1 MRILDFIMSTYIIAP
16 VFHDK
21 PKKIIVTSNTSWYL
35 YNFRLP
41 LLKELV
47 SRGYQVFALA
57 PYDSYVK
64 KLEEHGINHIKI
76 RITRSSLNPFAD
88 LKILKHFVAI
98 YRKYKPDIVQ
108 HFTVKPV
115 IYGTLA
121 ARILHIKYIYNMVP
135 GMGYVFTGVSFKK
148 FWIQR
153 IVRYLYRRSM
163 KYSSHVFFQNRDD
176 NNYFLKYKLVNKN
189 RATIIAG
196 TGVDIDKF
204 KPGKKIE
211 KKRITFMIA
220 ARLLWD
226 KGIGEF
232 AKAARALKQKY
243 NNADFWLLGPVD
255 LENPKGIQPAQLQQ
269 WNREGIVQYLGMT
282 DNIKSYLKKADIIVL
297 PSYYKEGLPLSL
309 LEGAAMGMPIITT
322 DSTGCREVVED
333 GVNGFLVPIK
343 DVKSLA
349 ASMEK
354 FIKKPFLISQMGRAS
369 RKIVLE
375 KFDSKIIVKQ
385 ILQYYPI

>member
-1 MRILDFIMSTYIIAP
+1 MSSNEIQP
-16 VFHDK
+16 
-21 PKKIIVTSNTSWYL
+21 KIIFVANTSWYL

-64 KLEEHGINHIKI
+64 KLEEHGINHINI

-88 LKILKHFVAI
+88 LKLLKHFLTI

-108 HFTVKPV
+108 HFTIKPV

-121 ARILHIKYIYNMVP
+121 ARILRIKYIYNMVP
-135 GMGYVFTGVSFKK
+135 GMGYVFTGTSFKK

-153 IVRYLYRRSM
+153 IVRYLYRRTMVFSN
-163 KYSSHVFFQNRDD
+163 HVFFQNMDD
-176 NNYFLKYKLVNKN
+176 CNYFLKHELVTKN
-189 RATIIAG
+189 RTTIIAG
-196 TGVDIDKF
+196 TGVDTNKF
-204 KPGKKIE
+204 KPTKKI
-211 KKRITFMIA
+211 KKKTITFVIA

-232 AKAARALKQKY
+232 VEAAHALRRKY
-243 NNADFWLLGPVD
+243 NNTDFWVLGPVD
-255 LENPKGIQPAQLQQ
+255 LENPKGIRPDQLQR
-269 WNREGIVQYLGMT
+269 WNQEGDVQYLGMT
-282 DNIKSYLKKADIIVL
+282 DNIKNYLSKADVIVL

-309 LEGAAMGMPIITT
+309 LEGASMGMPIITT

-333 GVNGFLVPIK
+333 GVNGFLIPIK
-343 DVKSLA
+343 DVKSLV

-354 FIKKPFLISQMGRAS
+354 FIKKPLLISQMGRAS
-369 RKIVLE
+369 RKIVLK